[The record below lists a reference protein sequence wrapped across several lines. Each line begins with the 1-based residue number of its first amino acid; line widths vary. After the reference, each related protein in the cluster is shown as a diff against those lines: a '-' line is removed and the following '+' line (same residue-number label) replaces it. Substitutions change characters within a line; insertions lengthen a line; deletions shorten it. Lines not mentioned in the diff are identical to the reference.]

1 MSLIGIILIVLIV
14 CAVGGG
20 LGGFYPHQYG
30 SGDSDGDR

>member
-20 LGGFYPHQYG
+20 LGVAALWAEEQKEK
-30 SGDSDGDR
+30 GDG